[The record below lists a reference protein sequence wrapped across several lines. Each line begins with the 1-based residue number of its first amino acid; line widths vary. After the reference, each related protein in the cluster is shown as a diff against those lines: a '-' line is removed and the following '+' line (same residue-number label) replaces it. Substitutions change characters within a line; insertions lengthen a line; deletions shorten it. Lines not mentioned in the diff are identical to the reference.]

1 MEKSLSDALVVNE
14 TDLLGDGDLE
24 FIDLASAG
32 GCVYALSPRN
42 ETTAAGVGVLAV
54 SAGRGRG
61 EDGAEGDVGG
71 WGVGRKAQGSAA
83 LI

>member
-61 EDGAEGDVGG
+61 RMVQRVTLGDGVWGG
-71 WGVGRKAQGSAA
+71 RRRGRRR
-83 LI
+83 